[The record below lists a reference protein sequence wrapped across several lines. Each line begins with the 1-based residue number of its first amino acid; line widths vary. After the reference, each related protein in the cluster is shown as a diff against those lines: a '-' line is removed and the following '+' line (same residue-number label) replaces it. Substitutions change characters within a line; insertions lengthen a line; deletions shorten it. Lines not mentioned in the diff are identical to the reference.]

1 MCKFTIM
8 IVAFF
13 LCVLHL
19 SWAQAQTNADSH
31 ANETKGELMIAVTSL
46 EIDDKALDLIY
57 EIRNDS
63 TEEAWIY
70 VGGGLHYIDGAFGM
84 AAGLH
89 LTEDGHTLAIRGRA
103 FARKSLRTHMPG
115 YKRFVRLLPGATQTE
130 SVFFKMPA
138 HPYSLTERQRGQG
151 LKSASRL
158 AIELGYYTG
167 NLPEDILEMSEEQ
180 AKTSHGDLREGAL
193 RPNNF
198 SNWNEVVASR
208 DEEFLLPSYSR
219 TFKGENEQI
228 LRTVVEDIHIAYEE
242 TRLYHPPSIEPP
254 SLASCTKVEIRYQ
267 PSMLEYFFPFAF
279 QQSLLSPMELEYLQ
293 AEKTLV
299 LEGAQDIK
307 VFAEDI
313 GRLSRCVGGV
323 LFRYRS
329 HVDVAC
335 YHDGKPT
342 QSFPIY
348 NDDVVIIEREE
359 LVCPEGFPSL
369 KTLTAQIE
377 AIDLRMRC
385 AANLKNQWYRF
396 RFHYIYEAYDRDVS
410 PVNIEKIFPA
420 PEKWC
425 DTMVGP
431 NPTRPI
437 AGIPRFRNLSKKPH
451 ICPSASE
458 GKCHYAMNPDCEP
471 DSPPDTVLLFETKP
485 GWNQHGG
492 PELFTFDNHDPKGG
506 CVLPNDG
513 TVKFIRT
520 AEELRRLRW
529 K

>member
-1 MCKFTIM
+1 MCKSTVVT
-8 IVAFF
+8 VA
-13 LCVLHL
+13 L
-19 SWAQAQTNADSH
+19 SFCILLVILTLTGCAVGSASSDDATAVRIEITD
-31 ANETKGELMIAVTSL
+31 TKVTGRHL
-46 EIDDKALDLIY
+46 EIEYRIINGSEDD
-57 EIRNDS
+57 
-63 TEEAWIY
+63 AWIY
-70 VGGGLHYIDGAFGM
+70 VGGGLQFSDGTFGM

-89 LTEDGHTLAIRGRA
+89 LTEDGRTLTIRGRA

-151 LKSASRL
+151 LKYASRL

-167 NLPEDILEMSEEQ
+167 NLPEEILEMSEEQ

-198 SNWNEVVASR
+198 SNWNQVVTSR
-208 DEEFLLPSYSR
+208 DEELLLPSYSR
-219 TFKGENEQI
+219 VFKGESEQI
-228 LRTVVEDIHIAYEE
+228 LRAVVEDVHIPYEA
-242 TRLYHPPSIEPP
+242 TRLYYPPRIEPP
-254 SLASCTKVEIRYQ
+254 ALASCTKVELRYQ

-293 AEKTLV
+293 AQKTLV
-299 LEGAQDIK
+299 LEDAQDIR

-313 GRLSRCVGGV
+313 GKARTSDGRV
-323 LFRYRS
+323 LVRYRG

-342 QSFPIY
+342 QSFPIC
-348 NDDVVIIEREE
+348 NDDVVIVEREP
-359 LVCPEGFPSL
+359 LSWLEGFPSL
-369 KTLTAQIE
+369 KTLTPQIE

-385 AANLKNQWYRF
+385 ATNLKNQWYRF

-410 PVNIEKIFPA
+410 AGKIEKIFPA
-420 PEKWC
+420 PRKWC

-437 AGIPRFRNLSKKPH
+437 CGIPRFRSLSKKPH

-458 GKCHYAMNPDCEP
+458 GRNHYALNPNCKP
-471 DSPPDTVLLFETKP
+471 DSPSDMVLLFETKA

-506 CVLPNDG
+506 CVLLNDG
-513 TVKFIRT
+513 TVNFIRT
-520 AEELRRLRW
+520 AEELRQLRW
-529 K
+529 E